1 MFAYLQSKP
10 ELVSIFDILLVEHP
24 KELHYVGVIRKSLE
38 DVVLGFNLLIDVLR
52 TASQQVECS
61 KTLDSAC

>member
-38 DVVLGFNLLIDVLR
+38 DVVLGFNLLIDVL
-52 TASQQVECS
+52 
-61 KTLDSAC
+61 